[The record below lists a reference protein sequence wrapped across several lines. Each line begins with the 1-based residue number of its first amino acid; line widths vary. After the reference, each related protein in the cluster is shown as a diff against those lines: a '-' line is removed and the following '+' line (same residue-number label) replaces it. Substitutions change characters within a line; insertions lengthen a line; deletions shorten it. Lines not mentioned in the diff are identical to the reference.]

1 MKFWQKIGVA
11 RIILS
16 RELSLDE
23 IEKIRQECPEIE
35 LEVFVH
41 GALCMAYSGRCLL
54 SDYFNRRDSN

>member
-23 IEKIRQECPEIE
+23 IEKIRQECPGIE
-35 LEVFVH
+35 LQVFVY
-41 GALCMAYSGRCLL
+41 GVFGPLPAVGLL
-54 SDYFNRRDSN
+54 